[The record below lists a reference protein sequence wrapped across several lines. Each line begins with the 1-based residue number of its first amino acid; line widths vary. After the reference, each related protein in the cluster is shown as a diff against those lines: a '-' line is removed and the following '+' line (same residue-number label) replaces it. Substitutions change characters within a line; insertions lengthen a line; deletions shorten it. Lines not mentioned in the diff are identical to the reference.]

1 MKKLGTIAL
10 TGLGVVGMIVA
21 CGGNNNSSGFDDPT
35 GGSDGGNGGPP
46 KDEAGNTIGFGGE
59 GGTGGEAGLPP
70 GETRDPVDCNEAKTS
85 KSYVGCDYWPTVTAN
100 NVWSIFDYAVV
111 VSNVGM
117 NAANITVTGG
127 ALTGPKTTTVQPG
140 ALAKIYLPWVPE
152 LKGPDTNECG
162 AATPLTASVVKTG
175 GAYHLVSTSPVIVYQ
190 FNALEYKGAGGENA
204 DGGTKDWS
212 TCIGSTKKCDD
223 GQDPPYLVGCFSF
236 SNDASLLL
244 PSTAMTNN
252 YRVLGHEGWTE
263 QQTFLGVPTGNKVDI
278 LGSYVTVTAT
288 QDGTNV
294 TATLASTAKVLGGG
308 AITATTGG
316 TLKFTLANA
325 GDVAEIVLD
334 KGDKYD
340 LSGSLIQSD
349 KPIQVIAGVPCINV
363 PEGQLACDHIE
374 ESIMPAETLGKHYVV
389 SMPDKPA
396 GGIGKAVIKFYGNQ
410 DGTNLTYNPS
420 GAPAGCPTTLN
431 AGQVVECKL
440 GGADFEVT
448 GDKEFGVAE
457 FTPGATV
464 YSGMSMVMDPPGDPD
479 ESIFPAVE
487 QFRTKYLFLA
497 PTDYDTSYVDIV
509 GTSDAAPVL
518 DGKPV
523 SAAFT
528 MIGSGPFGTWRV
540 TLDAGPKMDGAHS
553 LTSTK
558 PVGIQVM
565 GYGGNTSYQYPG
577 GLNLNLISAPPPP
590 PK

>member
-1 MKKLGTIAL
+1 MKKLGILAL
-10 TGLGVVGMIVA
+10 TGLSVVGLIVA

-35 GGSDGGNGGPP
+35 GNDKDGGNGGPP
-46 KDEAGNTIGFGGE
+46 TDEAGNPIGFGE
-59 GGTGGEAGLPP
+59 GGSANTEAGLPG

-117 NAANITVTGG
+117 NPANITVTGG
-127 ALTGPKTTTVQPG
+127 ALGAPKTTTVQPG
-140 ALAKIYLPWVPE
+140 ALAKIYLPWVSD
-152 LKGPDTNECG
+152 LKGPDADECG
-162 AATPLTASVVKTG
+162 SATPLTASVVKAA

-190 FNALEYKGAGGENA
+190 FNALEYKGAGGESA

-212 TCIGSTKKCDD
+212 SCIGTSKQCNDPQ
-223 GQDPPYLVGCFSF
+223 GDPPYYVGCFSF

-252 YRVLGHEGWTE
+252 YRVLGHQGWTE
-263 QQTFLGVPTGNKVDI
+263 QQTVFGIPTGKSTDI

-294 TATLASTAKVLGGG
+294 TATLASTAKVLAGG
-308 AITATTGG
+308 AITASTGG
-316 TLKFTLANA
+316 TLKFALANA

-349 KPIQVIAGVPCINV
+349 KPIQVIAGVPCINI
-363 PEGQLACDHIE
+363 PEGTPACDHIE

-389 SMPDKPA
+389 SMPDKPS
-396 GGIGKAVIKFYGNQ
+396 GGIGKAVIRFFGNQ
-410 DGTNLTYNPS
+410 DGTTLTYNPS
-420 GAPAGCPTTLN
+420 TPAGCPTTLS
-431 AGQVVECKL
+431 AGQVAECKI

-457 FTPGATV
+457 FSPGASI
-464 YSGMSMVMDPPGDPD
+464 YMPAGNDPPGDPD

-497 PTDYDTSYVDIV
+497 PTDYDTSYADIV
-509 GTSDAAPVL
+509 GTSDAAPMI
-518 DGKPV
+518 DGVAV
-523 SAAFT
+523 SAAFS
-528 MIGSGPFGTWRV
+528 MIGTGPFGTWRV
-540 TLDAGPKMDGAHS
+540 KLDAGPKMDGAHS
-553 LTSTK
+553 LTSMK
-558 PVGIQVM
+558 PVGVQVM

>member
-1 MKKLGTIAL
+1 MRKLGTFAL
-10 TGLGVVGMIVA
+10 TGLSVIGMIVA
-21 CGGNNNSSGFDDPT
+21 CGGNNNTSGFNDPT
-35 GGSDGGNGGPP
+35 SSDDGGTSGPP

-59 GGTGGEAGLPP
+59 GGSMTEAGLPA

-117 NAANITVTGG
+117 NAADITVTGG
-127 ALTGPKTTTVQPG
+127 NLGAPKTTTVQPG
-140 ALAKIYLPWVPE
+140 ALAKIYLPWVSE
-152 LKGPDTNECG
+152 LKGPDFDECT
-162 AATPLTASVVKTG
+162 AAQPMTASVVKTG

-190 FNALEYKGAGGENA
+190 FNALEYKGTGGESLE
-204 DGGTKDWS
+204 GGTKDWS
-212 TCIGSTKKCDD
+212 QCPGTTTKCPAAK
-223 GQDPPYLVGCFSF
+223 GGNNKAIGCFSF

-252 YRVLGHEGWTE
+252 YRVIGHQGWSET
-263 QQTFLGVPTGNKVDI
+263 QTDIFGDPIGTTDI
-278 LGSYVTVTAT
+278 LGAYLTVTAT
-288 QDGTNV
+288 QDATNV
-294 TATLASTAKVLGGG
+294 TATLAGTAKVLAGG

-340 LSGSLIQSD
+340 LSGSLVQSD
-349 KPIQVIAGVPCINV
+349 KPVQVIAGVPCINV
-363 PEGQLACDHIE
+363 PEGQAACDHIE
-374 ESIMPAETLGKHYVV
+374 ESIIPAETLGKHYVV
-389 SMPDKPA
+389 SMPDKPS
-396 GGIGKAVIKFYGNQ
+396 GGIGQAVVRFYGNQ
-410 DGTNLTYNPS
+410 DSTTLTYNPS
-420 GAPAGCPTTLN
+420 APAGCPTTLG

-457 FTPGATV
+457 FTPGAQV
-464 YSGMSMVMDPPGDPD
+464 YSGPIPVMDPPGDPD
-479 ESIFPAVE
+479 QSIFPAVE
-487 QFRTKYLFLA
+487 QYRTKYLFLA
-497 PTDYDTSYVDIV
+497 PTDYDTSYADIV
-509 GTSDAAPVL
+509 GTSDAAPML
-518 DGKPV
+518 DGTAV
-523 SAAFT
+523 SAPFT

-540 TLDAGPKMDGAHS
+540 KLDAGPKMDGAHAV
-553 LTSTK
+553 TSTK
-558 PVGIQVM
+558 PIGIQVM